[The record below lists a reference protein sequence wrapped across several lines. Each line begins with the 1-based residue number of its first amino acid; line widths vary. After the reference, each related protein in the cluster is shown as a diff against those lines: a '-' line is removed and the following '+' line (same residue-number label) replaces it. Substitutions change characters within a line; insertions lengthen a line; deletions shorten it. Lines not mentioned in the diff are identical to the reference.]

1 MTDLNRISKY
11 GLNNDD
17 LWEIQLRY
25 INLLL
30 SANRRYGHYELI
42 IEKKDYGG

>member
-1 MTDLNRISKY
+1 MNKPD
-11 GLNNDD
+11 NDDVFDWD

-25 INLLL
+25 ISLLL

-42 IEKKDYGG
+42 TNKPKKIKEVK